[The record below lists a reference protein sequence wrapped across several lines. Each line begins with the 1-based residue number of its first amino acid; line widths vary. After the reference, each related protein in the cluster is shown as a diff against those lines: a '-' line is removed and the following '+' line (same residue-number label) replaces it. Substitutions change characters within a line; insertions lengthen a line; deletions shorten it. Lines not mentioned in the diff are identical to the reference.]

1 MRNVSNEERQRLAM
15 LSCLLTR
22 AQDALQE
29 LADALLEEMGNE

>member
-1 MRNVSNEERQRLAM
+1 MSNAERQRLAM

-29 LADALLEEMGNE
+29 LADALLEELSNE